1 MTTSEHNKK
10 ERRRCYISP
19 ADFFSTDVEKIK
31 LNWFLFEF
39 AVELEMFIAHD
50 RQLRSR
56 LLRKGVTDA
65 QIGRFCVHYAK
76 NMRGQILD
84 RIAGKIPHVRISYE
98 KIEAFF
104 PLIGDLLVDRIL
116 NVAAK
121 AWDSQ
126 TEGCEVCPTRCI
138 SEKDERA
145 LMFDDPYY
153 WE

>member
-1 MTTSEHNKK
+1 LALLGK
-10 ERRRCYISP
+10 
-19 ADFFSTDVEKIK
+19 DG
-31 LNWFLFEF
+31 
-39 AVELEMFIAHD
+39 
-50 RQLRSR
+50 LRV
-56 LLRKGVTDA
+56 LRKEPGLTSLCCRLVRL
-65 QIGRFCVHYAK
+65 GRFCVHCAK
-76 NMRGQILD
+76 HMRGQILD
-84 RIAGKIPHVRISYE
+84 RIVGTIPHVRISYE
-98 KIEAFF
+98 EIESFF

-116 NVAAK
+116 TVAAK